1 MTFSSIIRTLGRSP
15 LATELLNKLKRHH
28 CLQLAGLARLPKGLV
43 ASALAQEEGRNLLVV
58 TATLEEAGRWV
69 ASLEAMGWQTVHF
82 YPTSEAS
89 PYELSYSDENEMT
102 WGQMQVLADL
112 VDKQEKTANQSKPIA
127 IVATERSLQPH
138 LPPRSAFEPYCLTLK
153 RGEVQDSKILDRQLA
168 SMGYDRVNLVET
180 EGQWSRRG
188 DIVDVFPVAAE
199 LPVRLEWFGDNLEQL
214 REFDPS
220 SQRSLDKVDRL
231 VLTPTNFNTIIKA
244 VLVEKTLD
252 KINKLGS
259 ADTENES
266 EKFVRR
272 LLGLAFEKP
281 ASLLDYLPENT
292 LVVVDEPAGCE
303 AHSDRWFENAQQQ
316 WESCNRESEAAGGE
330 TERLPIANL
339 KVPKI
344 HRSFAESMADVA
356 VFYRLEVSELAED
369 SATQKIKNSAGGE
382 QLSPPINLAGRPV
395 PVMPHQFAKLSQ
407 MLREERDRGFTV
419 FLVSAQPSRSV
430 ALLSEH
436 DCPAQ
441 FVVNPRD
448 FLAIDKLQLQH
459 VPVALKYNGL
469 AELEGFILPT
479 FRIVLITDREFYGQ
493 HSLATFSYVRKRRR
507 AASKKVDPHKLS
519 PGDFV
524 VHRQHGVGK
533 FLKLERLTVDRETRE
548 YLVLQYADGTL
559 RVAADQLGALSRFR
573 TVGEKAPDLN
583 KLTGQTWEK
592 TKTKVRKAVK
602 KLAVDLLNLYA
613 KRAKQQGYAFPPDM
627 PWQQELEDSF
637 PYQPT
642 PDQLK
647 ATFDVKRDMEG
658 DRPMDR
664 LVCGDVGFGK
674 TEVALRAIFKAVT
687 AGKQVA
693 MLAPT
698 TILTQ
703 QHYHT
708 LSERFSPYPI
718 QVGLLNRFR
727 TETERREI
735 HKRLATGEL
744 DVIVGTQAV
753 LSKAIKFRDLGLLV
767 VDEEQRFGVKQK
779 EAIKALKTEVDVLTL
794 TATPIPRTLY
804 MSLSG
809 IREMSLIATPP
820 PSRRP
825 IQTHLAPYD
834 LEVVRTAIRQELDRG
849 GQVFYV
855 VPRIEGIDELADTL
869 QTMVPGARI
878 AIAHGQMDASEL
890 ESIMLTFSAAQFDI
904 LVCTTI
910 IESGLDIPRVNTILI
925 EDAQRFGLGQLYQ
938 LRGRVG
944 RAGIQAHAWLFYPKQ
959 NKLSDAARQRLRAI
973 QEFAQLGS
981 GYQLAVRDMEIRGSG
996 DVLGTEQSG
1005 QMEAIG
1011 FDLYAEMLEEAIR
1024 EIKGQEIPKVE
1035 DTQIDLSLTAFIP
1048 ADYIGDLDQKMGA
1061 YRSVAS
1067 ANTPADL
1074 QQIRADWCD
1083 RYGPIPLPAEQL
1095 IRIVELKQ
1103 IAKQIGFSRIKPENK
1118 QHIVLETP
1126 MEEPAWNLLKANLP
1140 EHLRSRFVYSKGK
1153 VTIRGMAVLTAQ
1165 KQLDNLID
1173 WLGKMQGALPEASI

>member
-15 LATELLNKLKRHH
+15 LATELLAKLKRHR
-28 CLQLAGLARLPKGLV
+28 CVQLSGVARLPKGLV
-43 ASALAQEEGRNLLVV
+43 ASALAQQEGQSLLVV

-89 PYELSYSDENEMT
+89 PYELSYSDESEMT

-112 VDKQEKTANQSKPIA
+112 VLKGETNLNSKPFA
-127 IVATERSLQPH
+127 IVATERALQCH
-138 LPPRSAFEPYCLTLK
+138 LPPPAAFEPYCLTLA
-153 RGEVQDSKILDRQLA
+153 RGMVQDSKILDRQLA
-168 SMGYDRVNLVET
+168 SMGYDRVALVET

-199 LPVRLEWFGDNLEQL
+199 LPVRLEWFGDDLEQI

-220 SQRSLDKVDRL
+220 SQRSLDKIDRL
-231 VLTPTNFNTIIKA
+231 VLTPTDFGGIVSGALAQLKTNREEPPPSPPQGGNGEPPPAPPQGGNEEEGKVIKW
-244 VLVEKTLD
+244 
-252 KINKLGS
+252 
-259 ADTENES
+259 
-266 EKFVRR
+266 

-281 ASLLDYLPENT
+281 ASILDYLPANT
-292 LVVVDEPAGCE
+292 LVAVDEPSQCE
-303 AHSDRWFENAQQQ
+303 AHSDRWFENAREQ
-316 WESCNRESEAAGGE
+316 WEVCDRQLQEKS
-330 TERLPIANL
+330 
-339 KVPKI
+339 VPKI
-344 HRSFAESMADVA
+344 HRSFADSMADVA
-356 VFYRLEVSELAED
+356 QFQRLELSELAE
-369 SATQKIKNSAGGE
+369 SGVAVS
-382 QLSPPINLAGRPV
+382 SPAAINLASRPV

-430 ALLSEH
+430 SLLSEH

-459 VPVALKYNGL
+459 VPVALKYSGL
-469 AELEGFILPT
+469 AELEGFVLPT

-493 HSLATFSYVRKRRR
+493 HSLATFSYIRKRRR
-507 AASKKVDPHKLS
+507 AASKLVDPNKLS

-533 FLKLERLTVDRETRE
+533 FIKLERLTIDRETRE
-548 YLVLQYADGTL
+548 YLLIQYADGTL

-573 TVGEKAPDLN
+573 SGGDKVPELN

-613 KRAKQQGYAFPPDM
+613 KRAQQKGYAFPPDM

-647 ATFDVKRDMEG
+647 ATQDVKRDMEG

-718 QVGLLNRFR
+718 EVGLLNRFR

-834 LEVVRTAIRQELDRG
+834 PEAVRSAIRQELDRG

-855 VPRIEGIDELADTL
+855 VPRIEGIEELAAQL
-869 QTMVPGARI
+869 QQMVPAARI

-890 ESIMLTFSAAQFDI
+890 ESIMLTFSAAEFDI

-944 RAGIQAHAWLFYPKQ
+944 RAGIQAHAWLLYPKKNQ
-959 NKLSDAARQRLRAI
+959 LTDAARQRLRAI

-981 GYQLAVRDMEIRGSG
+981 GYQLAMRDLEIRGSG
-996 DVLGTEQSG
+996 DILGTEQSG

-1048 ADYIGDLDQKMGA
+1048 ADYIADLDQKMSA
-1061 YRSVAS
+1061 YRSVAN
-1067 ANTPADL
+1067 ANTSEEL
-1074 QQIRADWCD
+1074 QQIQADWCD
-1083 RYGPIPLPAEQL
+1083 RYGPIPLPAKQL

-1140 EHLRSRFVYSKGK
+1140 EHLQSRFVYSKGK
-1153 VTIRGMAVLTAQ
+1153 VTVRGMAVLTAD

-1173 WLGKMQGALPEASI
+1173 WLGKMHGALPEANVLS

>member
-127 IVATERSLQPH
+127 IVATERALQPH

-168 SMGYDRVNLVET
+168 SMGYDRVNLVEM

-220 SQRSLDKVDRL
+220 NQRSLDKVDRL

-244 VLVEKTLD
+244 VLAEKTLD

-259 ADTENES
+259 SDTENES
-266 EKFVRR
+266 EKFVHR

-292 LVVVDEPAGCE
+292 LVVVDETQGCE
-303 AHSDRWFENAQQQ
+303 GHSDRWFENAQEQ

-344 HRSFAESMADVA
+344 HRTFAESMADVA
-356 VFYRLEVSELAED
+356 VFYRLEVSELTED

-382 QLSPPINLAGRPV
+382 QLSPPINLASRPV

-419 FLVSAQPSRSV
+419 FMVSAQPSRSV

-533 FLKLERLTVDRETRE
+533 FLKLERLTIDRETRE

-1048 ADYIGDLDQKMGA
+1048 ADYIGDLDQKMSA

-1126 MEEPAWNLLKANLP
+1126 MEEPAWNLLQANLP

-1173 WLGKMQGALPEASI
+1173 WLGKMQGALPEAIF

>member
-127 IVATERSLQPH
+127 IVATERALQPH

-168 SMGYDRVNLVET
+168 SMGYDRVNLVEM

-220 SQRSLDKVDRL
+220 NQRSLDKVDRL

-244 VLVEKTLD
+244 VLAEKTLD

-259 ADTENES
+259 SDTENES

-292 LVVVDEPAGCE
+292 LVVVDETQGCE
-303 AHSDRWFENAQQQ
+303 GHSDRWFENAQEQ

-344 HRSFAESMADVA
+344 HRTFAESMADVA
-356 VFYRLEVSELAED
+356 VFYRLEVSELTED

-382 QLSPPINLAGRPV
+382 QLSPPINLASRPV

-419 FLVSAQPSRSV
+419 FMVSAQPSRSV

-533 FLKLERLTVDRETRE
+533 FLKLERLTIDRETRE

-1048 ADYIGDLDQKMGA
+1048 ADYIGDLDQKMSA

-1067 ANTPADL
+1067 ANNSADL

-1083 RYGPIPLPAEQL
+1083 RYGPIPLPAQQL

-1126 MEEPAWNLLKANLP
+1126 MEEPAWNLLQANLP

-1173 WLGKMQGALPEASI
+1173 WLGKMQGALPEAIF

>member
-43 ASALAQEEGRNLLVV
+43 ASALAQEEERNLLVV

-168 SMGYDRVNLVET
+168 SMGYDRVNLVEM

-244 VLVEKTLD
+244 VLAERGNLKTNREDAKGAKEEKEEGEERVI
-252 KINKLGS
+252 K
-259 ADTENES
+259 
-266 EKFVRR
+266 R

-292 LVVVDEPAGCE
+292 LVAVDEPAGCE
-303 AHSDRWFENAQQQ
+303 AHSNCWFQNAQEQ
-316 WESCNRESEAAGGE
+316 WESCNRESATAAEE
-330 TERLPIANL
+330 TQKLPVANL
-339 KVPKI
+339 QVPKI
-344 HRSFAESMADVA
+344 HRTFAESMLDVA
-356 VFYRLEVSELAED
+356 GFDRLELSELAED
-369 SATQKIKNSAGGE
+369 SATGKSQRPG
-382 QLSPPINLAGRPV
+382 INLASRPV

-419 FLVSAQPSRSV
+419 FMVSAQPSRSV

-533 FLKLERLTVDRETRE
+533 FLKLERLTIDRETRE

-708 LSERFSPYPI
+708 
-718 QVGLLNRFR
+718 
-727 TETERREI
+727 
-735 HKRLATGEL
+735 
-744 DVIVGTQAV
+744 
-753 LSKAIKFRDLGLLV
+753 
-767 VDEEQRFGVKQK
+767 
-779 EAIKALKTEVDVLTL
+779 
-794 TATPIPRTLY
+794 
-804 MSLSG
+804 
-809 IREMSLIATPP
+809 
-820 PSRRP
+820 
-825 IQTHLAPYD
+825 
-834 LEVVRTAIRQELDRG
+834 
-849 GQVFYV
+849 
-855 VPRIEGIDELADTL
+855 
-869 QTMVPGARI
+869 
-878 AIAHGQMDASEL
+878 
-890 ESIMLTFSAAQFDI
+890 
-904 LVCTTI
+904 
-910 IESGLDIPRVNTILI
+910 
-925 EDAQRFGLGQLYQ
+925 
-938 LRGRVG
+938 
-944 RAGIQAHAWLFYPKQ
+944 
-959 NKLSDAARQRLRAI
+959 
-973 QEFAQLGS
+973 
-981 GYQLAVRDMEIRGSG
+981 
-996 DVLGTEQSG
+996 
-1005 QMEAIG
+1005 
-1011 FDLYAEMLEEAIR
+1011 
-1024 EIKGQEIPKVE
+1024 
-1035 DTQIDLSLTAFIP
+1035 
-1048 ADYIGDLDQKMGA
+1048 
-1061 YRSVAS
+1061 
-1067 ANTPADL
+1067 
-1074 QQIRADWCD
+1074 
-1083 RYGPIPLPAEQL
+1083 
-1095 IRIVELKQ
+1095 
-1103 IAKQIGFSRIKPENK
+1103 
-1118 QHIVLETP
+1118 
-1126 MEEPAWNLLKANLP
+1126 
-1140 EHLRSRFVYSKGK
+1140 
-1153 VTIRGMAVLTAQ
+1153 
-1165 KQLDNLID
+1165 
-1173 WLGKMQGALPEASI
+1173 

>member
-28 CLQLAGLARLPKGLV
+28 CLQLTGIARLPKGLV

-89 PYELSYSDENEMT
+89 PYEVSYSDENEMT

-112 VDKQEKTANQSKPIA
+112 ADKEETTASASKPIA
-127 IVATERSLQPH
+127 IVATERALQPH
-138 LPPRSAFEPYCLTLK
+138 LPPVSAFEPYCLTLK

-168 SMGYDRVNLVET
+168 SMGYDRVNLVEM

-231 VLTPTNFNTIIKA
+231 ILTPTNFNTIIKA
-244 VLVEKTLD
+244 VLAEKTVD
-252 KINKLGS
+252 KINEFGS
-259 ADTENES
+259 DDTENEA

-292 LVVVDEPAGCE
+292 LVAVDEPAGCE
-303 AHSDRWFENAQQQ
+303 AHSNCWFENAQEQ
-316 WESCNRESEAAGGE
+316 WESCNLESAAAGE
-330 TERLPIANL
+330 TQNLPVANL
-339 KVPKI
+339 QVPKI
-344 HRSFAESMADVA
+344 HRTFAESMVDVA
-356 VFYRLEVSELAED
+356 GFDRLELSELAED
-369 SATQKIKNSAGGE
+369 SATGK
-382 QLSPPINLAGRPV
+382 SPMPAINLASRPV

-407 MLREERDRGFTV
+407 MLREERDRGFTI

-459 VPVALKYNGL
+459 VPVALKYSGL

-479 FRIVLITDREFYGQ
+479 FRIVVITDREFYGQ

-507 AASKKVDPHKLS
+507 AASKKVDPHQLS

-533 FLKLERLTVDRETRE
+533 FLKLERLTIDRETRE

-573 TVGEKAPDLN
+573 TVGDKAPDLN

-647 ATFDVKRDMEG
+647 ATLDVKRDMEG

-693 MLAPT
+693 LLAPT

-735 HKRLATGEL
+735 HKRLGTGEL
-744 DVIVGTQAV
+744 DVIVGTQSV

-878 AIAHGQMDASEL
+878 AIAHGQMEASEL
-890 ESIMLTFSAAQFDI
+890 ESIMLTFSAGEFDI

-981 GYQLAVRDMEIRGSG
+981 GYQLAVRDLEIRGSG

-1048 ADYIGDLDQKMGA
+1048 ADYIGDLAQKMSA

-1067 ANTPADL
+1067 ANTLEDL

-1083 RYGPIPLPAEQL
+1083 RYGPIPLPAQQL
-1095 IRIVELKQ
+1095 IRVVELKQ

-1153 VTIRGMAVLTAQ
+1153 VTIRGMAVLTAE

-1173 WLGKMQGALPEASI
+1173 WLGKMQDALPEANIF